1 MANRQVRRR
10 LSEYDMNSGIEML
23 EAGRSQRHVAH
34 LLGVLQSVISRMWN
48 RSQTTGNVL
57 QVHAGGQ
64 ERLTTQAQDRFI
76 AFHAR
81 RQRFSNVTT
90 LRNDFQNATGV
101 RVSTHTVRNRLHDA
115 WLSSRRPAI
124 RIPLTQLMSHG
135 PLMIGARSSSLISQG
150 FVWT

>member
-10 LSEYDMNSGIEML
+10 LSEYDMNRGIEMM

-34 LLGVLQSVISRMWN
+34 LLGVPQSVVSRMWN

-57 QVHAGGQ
+57 QVHAGGR

-81 RQRFSNVTT
+81 RQRFSNATT

-101 RVSTHTVRNRLHDA
+101 RVSAHTVRSRLHDA
-115 WLSSRRPAI
+115 GLSSRWPAI

-135 PLMIGARSSSLISQG
+135 
-150 FVWT
+150 